1 VADSLA
7 LKHQS
12 TIALPPAYGDK
23 RLKPSPVSNLKVEK
37 SGNENYLVW
46 EAPSQGRIEK
56 ETDAVKYVVYQFF
69 PEEEVNLDDSQTIIA
84 LTPET
89 RLLLDDDAL
98 SGCKFVVTSIDRM
111 NRESDPRSVTAR

>member
-1 VADSLA
+1 LA

-23 RLKPSPVSNLKVEK
+23 RLKPSPVGNLKVEK
-37 SGNENYLVW
+37 RGDENYLVW

-69 PEEEVNLDDSQTIIA
+69 PDEDVNLDDSQTIIA

-111 NRESDPRSVTAR
+111 NRESDPRSVTAK